1 MLTHHMTNQTVLQ
14 FEVLY
19 WEFLYQEIHWS
30 LFLLAELTYR

>member
-1 MLTHHMTNQTVLQ
+1 MLTYPMTNQTVQ

-19 WEFLYQEIHWS
+19 WETLYQEIHWS